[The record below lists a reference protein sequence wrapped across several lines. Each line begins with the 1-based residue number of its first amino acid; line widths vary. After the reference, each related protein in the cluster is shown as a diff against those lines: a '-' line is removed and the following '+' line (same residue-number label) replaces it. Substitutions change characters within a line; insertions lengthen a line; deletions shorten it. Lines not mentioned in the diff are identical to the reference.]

1 MLEVNGKVV
10 YTELDEIVSPAH
22 AALLIIDMQRDFV
35 TTDGVFATLGGDLS
49 VFPPM
54 IERLRA
60 LTDVARDC
68 EMLVV
73 HIRHSM
79 MPNLESESPA
89 QMRFNLRISEQFLGL
104 SEPLRYAVEGTQG
117 ADGIPEL
124 LPVADEVIVKKHR
137 SSALWG
143 TNLDVLLRS
152 NGIEAVVITGC
163 TTEGCIEST
172 ARDALFNDYYAVIV
186 EDCVASDDAALH
198 EASLLLMRHRFD
210 VVSSQAIISSLRGTK
225 SGSPST
231 AWTQ

>member
-35 TTDGVFATLGGDLS
+35 TPDGVFATLGGDLS

-60 LTDVARDC
+60 LAGVARDC
-68 EMLVV
+68 DLPVW

-89 QMRFNLRISEQFLGL
+89 QMRFNLLISERCLGQ

-117 ADGIPEL
+117 AEGIPEL
-124 LPVADEVIVKKHR
+124 APAADEVIVKKHR
-137 SSALWG
+137 SSAFWG

-152 NGIEAVVITGC
+152 NGIEAVVVTGC

-172 ARDALFNDYYAVIV
+172 ARDALFNDYYAVVV
-186 EDCVASDDAALH
+186 EDCVASDNAALH

-210 VVSSQAIISSLRGTK
+210 VVSSRAIISSLRGTK
-225 SGSPST
+225 SGSPSP
-231 AWTQ
+231 ARTQ